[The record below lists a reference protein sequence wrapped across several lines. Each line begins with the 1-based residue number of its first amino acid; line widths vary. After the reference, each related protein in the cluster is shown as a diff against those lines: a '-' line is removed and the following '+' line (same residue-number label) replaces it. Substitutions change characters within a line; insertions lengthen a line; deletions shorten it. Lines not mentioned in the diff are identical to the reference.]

1 MAERQ
6 AMIDRDHSLSV
17 VRQCQ
22 LLALSRSSVYYRP
35 MATPPEELA
44 LMRLIDE
51 LHLQF
56 PWMGSR
62 SLRDQLNR
70 AGIPISRDRV
80 RRVMGKLGIHAI
92 YQKPRTTIPEQGHTI
107 YPYLLRKRVING
119 PDQVWCADVTYIPM
133 ALGFM
138 YLVAVM
144 DWYSRKVLAWQLS
157 NTLTVDFCVAA
168 LAEALAHF
176 GPPEI
181 FNTDQGSQ
189 FTSHTFTDMLKTA
202 GIAISMDGKGGFLDN
217 VFIER
222 LWRTI
227 KYEEIYLRAYDTV
240 ADASAGIGRYLDFY
254 NRSRTHQ
261 TLGRLTPD
269 EVYFQSDGLRKAA

>member
-1 MAERQ
+1 
-6 AMIDRDHSLSV
+6 MIDRDHSLSV

-44 LMRLIDE
+44 LMRLVDE

-62 SLRDQLNR
+62 SLRDQINR

-92 YQKPRTTIPEQGHTI
+92 YRKPRTTIPDQGHTI
-107 YPYLLRKRVING
+107 YPYLLRNRVING
-119 PDQVWCADVTYIPM
+119 PAQVWCADVTYIPM

-144 DWYSRKVLAWQLS
+144 DWYSRKVLAWRLS
-157 NTLTVDFCVAA
+157 NTPT
-168 LAEALAHF
+168 
-176 GPPEI
+176 
-181 FNTDQGSQ
+181 
-189 FTSHTFTDMLKTA
+189 
-202 GIAISMDGKGGFLDN
+202 
-217 VFIER
+217 
-222 LWRTI
+222 
-227 KYEEIYLRAYDTV
+227 
-240 ADASAGIGRYLDFY
+240 
-254 NRSRTHQ
+254 
-261 TLGRLTPD
+261 
-269 EVYFQSDGLRKAA
+269 KAASSPVTRSPICSRPQALRSAWMARAAFWTTCASSGYGARSNMRKST